1 MGCCGDKRAQFREE
15 TRSQSSS
22 SPSQTADAP
31 DTKEYKPKTF
41 EYTGKR
47 SLKIRGS
54 MTGDTYYF
62 RFPGHRLDVA
72 HEDSFAMMGEGD
84 LRVVSHTD
92 D

>member
-1 MGCCGDKRAQFREE
+1 MGCCGDKRAQYREE
-15 TRSQSSS
+15 MRSLSSTV
-22 SPSQTADAP
+22 PTDTP

-72 HEDSFAMMGEGD
+72 YEDSFALMAEGD
-84 LRVVSHTD
+84 LRVFSTAE
-92 D
+92 